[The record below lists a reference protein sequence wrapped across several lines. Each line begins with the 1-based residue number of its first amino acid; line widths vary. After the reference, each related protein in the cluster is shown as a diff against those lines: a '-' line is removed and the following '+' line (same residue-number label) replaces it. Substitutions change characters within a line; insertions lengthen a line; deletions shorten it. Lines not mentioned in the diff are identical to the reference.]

1 MSGLQHPLEA
11 NGGRST
17 HGYPAGNGS
26 MAAVPGQPP
35 TNAVT
40 LPHTTLLPPGNS
52 STYIRAGAPHI
63 PPPPTTAVQSMGQSQ
78 TPVEFNRNP
87 LLCILCNQAFQNPC
101 LLACYHTFCAACLR
115 GRAVDGKLAC
125 PLCGK
130 LTPLRDGHSLPPSD
144 HLLRFLVES
153 TCEEF
158 PRCANCDRDEK
169 SPMFFCN
176 TCGQALCGQC
186 RDETHRAKMFSK
198 HDIIHMSMK
207 TKENAKKCSLHGEPF
222 TMFCT
227 TKKAMLCMKC
237 FRDTSAE
244 ARRYCVDLDTA
255 YNQGAKKLERA
266 LTVRRFLH

>member
-1 MSGLQHPLEA
+1 MNVSRFRGDISHITTRRSLLADNLQSEAPWCTSTRNWLNVDVFYYDKQTQYFILFSAICLRQGSDQAVSMSGLQHPLEA

-125 PLCGK
+125 PLCG
-130 LTPLRDGHSLPPSD
+130 
-144 HLLRFLVES
+144 
-153 TCEEF
+153 
-158 PRCANCDRDEK
+158 
-169 SPMFFCN
+169 
-176 TCGQALCGQC
+176 
-186 RDETHRAKMFSK
+186 
-198 HDIIHMSMK
+198 
-207 TKENAKKCSLHGEPF
+207 
-222 TMFCT
+222 
-227 TKKAMLCMKC
+227 
-237 FRDTSAE
+237 
-244 ARRYCVDLDTA
+244 
-255 YNQGAKKLERA
+255 
-266 LTVRRFLH
+266 